1 MGVRLPG
8 VASRGYEEMQGA
20 NVPNTL
26 TNNNFNQTEIT
37 GPDLE
42 LASVSVVP
50 DGEFIWSY
58 FFFEFN

>member
-26 TNNNFNQTEIT
+26 TNSNLNQTDIA

-50 DGEFIWSY
+50 DGE
-58 FFFEFN
+58 